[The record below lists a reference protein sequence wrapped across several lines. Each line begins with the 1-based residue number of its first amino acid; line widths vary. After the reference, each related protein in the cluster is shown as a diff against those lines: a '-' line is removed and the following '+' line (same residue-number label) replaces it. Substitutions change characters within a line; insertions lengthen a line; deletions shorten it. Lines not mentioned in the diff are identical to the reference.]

1 MPPPKGPIWNHFLP
15 GEKQNGS
22 HLCAHCRG
30 CIEKKWLADVGPHH
44 VAIDLDDE
52 GNPKL
57 SAESWVIEGGYHIL
71 VQAWASLTLLVDQH
85 AKPELV
91 GTWC

>member
-22 HLCAHCRG
+22 HLCAHCHG
-30 CIEKKWLADVGPHH
+30 CIEKKQPAD
-44 VAIDLDDE
+44 VAIDLDDK

-71 VQAWASLTLLVDQH
+71 VQAWASLILLVDQH

>member
-22 HLCAHCRG
+22 HLRAHCRG
-30 CIEKKWLADVGPHH
+30 CIEKKRLADV
-44 VAIDLDDE
+44 AIALDDE

-57 SAESWVIEGGYHIL
+57 STESWVIEGGYHIL
-71 VQAWASLTLLVDQH
+71 VQAWAFLTLLVDQH

-91 GTWC
+91 GYLA

>member
-15 GEKQNGS
+15 GKKQNGS
-22 HLCAHCRG
+22 HLCVHCCG
-30 CIEKKWLADVGPHH
+30 CIEKKRLAD
-44 VAIDLDDE
+44 VAIDLDDK

-71 VQAWASLTLLVDQH
+71 VQAWASLILLVDQH

-91 GTWC
+91 GYLVLKI